1 MSVVNNELLAM
12 NNQINVRTIHMIRVQ
27 CQFLTLSFCILRL
40 SIISITHLIAK
51 MIHNKTI
58 NTKIIVSHDDLK
70 QVNNN
75 QSKAERIDATS
86 TNVLSSSSGFFKVKA
101 IPVIQK
107 IKAQMAK
114 VITTVAKP
122 KLGIVNKQH
131 QKTR

>member
-12 NNQINVRTIHMIRVQ
+12 NNPIKVRTIHMIRVQ
-27 CQFLTLSFCILRL
+27 CQFLTLCFCILRL

-75 QSKAERIDATS
+75 QSKAERIDATN
-86 TNVLSSSSGFFKVKA
+86 TNVLSSNSGFFKVKA

-107 IKAQMAK
+107 IKAQTAK

>member
-1 MSVVNNELLAM
+1 
-12 NNQINVRTIHMIRVQ
+12 
-27 CQFLTLSFCILRL
+27 
-40 SIISITHLIAK
+40 

-75 QSKAERIDATS
+75 QSKEERIDATN
-86 TNVLSSSSGFFKVKA
+86 TKVLSSSSGFFKVKA

>member
-40 SIISITHLIAK
+40 SIISIIHLIAK

-75 QSKAERIDATS
+75 QSKAERIDATN
-86 TNVLSSSSGFFKVKA
+86 TKALSSSSGFFKVKA

-107 IKAQMAK
+107 IKAQTAK

>member
-1 MSVVNNELLAM
+1 MRVVNNELLAM

-40 SIISITHLIAK
+40 SIISIIHLIAK

-75 QSKAERIDATS
+75 QSKAERIDATN
-86 TNVLSSSSGFFKVKA
+86 TKALSSSSGFFKVKA

-131 QKTR
+131 QKIR

>member
-1 MSVVNNELLAM
+1 MRVVNNELFAM

-40 SIISITHLIAK
+40 SIINITHLIAK

-75 QSKAERIDATS
+75 QSKAERIDATN
-86 TNVLSSSSGFFKVKA
+86 TKVLSSSSGFFKVKA

-131 QKTR
+131 QKIR